1 MSINWERKFAYEGLT
16 YDDVLLIPAYS
27 NVLPSQVDVGT
38 WLTREI
44 RLNIPLVSSAMD
56 TVTEERLAIALAREG
71 GLGIIHKNM
80 SAERQ
85 ADMVR
90 KVKRSES
97 GMITDPITLR
107 PDQTIGAAWE
117 LMHEYHISGVPI
129 TTAAGDLVGIL
140 TNRDLRFE
148 NDPTRPISELMT
160 HEELVT
166 VPVGTTLEEA
176 KSVLH
181 QHRIEKLLVVDGN
194 GKLSGLITV
203 KDIEKQ
209 FEFPQSSKDG
219 FGRLRVGA
227 AIGAAPSE
235 IERASLL
242 VEAGVDVLAVDTA
255 HGHSQG
261 VLDAVARIKNAF
273 PNVQIIA
280 GNVSTYEGAKALIE
294 HGADG
299 IKAGQ
304 GPGSICLDGHT
315 QILLSDNSVK
325 PISEIQLGD
334 EVITHLGRP
343 RPVTKLY
350 RRMYQGQMV
359 SLNISGCPDRLRA
372 TPNHPF
378 MAVSFDVPDSVR
390 ARNGAK
396 YFFSTKKY
404 NQGARWVRADE
415 LKPQDVLMIPRQIY
429 EVKAQ
434 VYDMAAIVG
443 HYQHNDAAVW
453 TTKLGR
459 NHNAVSYPQLAVQFG
474 TTPRV
479 IGTIVTQ
486 QRTVED
492 TLQHTVNAY
501 LEEVG
506 YIRDMQ
512 PTKLHRQVVLD
523 TRLMRLIGYYL
534 AEGYNVGNPNNR
546 QARFAFG
553 SHEPHY
559 VDDVAQLTKA
569 IFGYAGTTIHETPRH
584 ALEARVNNHAIARFF
599 EALTPGGA
607 KNKRIPLGVIN
618 QSPELLREL
627 LIGMLRGDGSLRN
640 PRRIAYKTASPHL
653 AHQVAEVFLRLGYLP
668 SVQSIANEREEWSTT
683 YHVRI
688 SGAQCVRFAAEFSEL
703 GIQVDDDMP
712 SKQEFFAD
720 EHYFYVP
727 IMGIEIE
734 EDQALEVF
742 NIEVEEDHTYIANRV
757 AVHNCTTRVVSGAGM
772 AQVTAVVECV
782 KAGEEAGVPVIADGG
797 IKYSGDIAKAL
808 AAGAHTVMIG
818 GLFAGT
824 DESPGETILYQ
835 GRSFKS
841 YRGMGSIGAM
851 QQGSSDRYFQSG
863 QTSARKLV
871 AEGIEGMVPYKGPL
885 SDTIFQLV
893 GGLRSGMGYVGA
905 HTIEELRQNARFS
918 RISSAG
924 LIESHPHDVTITNE
938 APNYERRGKS

>member
-56 TVTEERLAIALAREG
+56 TVTEDRLAIALAREG

-129 TTAAGDLVGIL
+129 TTTAGDLVGIL

-209 FEFPQSSKDG
+209 FEYPSSSKDG

-261 VLDAVARIKNAF
+261 VLDAVARIKAAF
-273 PNVQIIA
+273 PSVQIIA

-304 GPGSICLDGHT
+304 GPGSI
-315 QILLSDNSVK
+315 
-325 PISEIQLGD
+325 
-334 EVITHLGRP
+334 
-343 RPVTKLY
+343 
-350 RRMYQGQMV
+350 
-359 SLNISGCPDRLRA
+359 
-372 TPNHPF
+372 
-378 MAVSFDVPDSVR
+378 
-390 ARNGAK
+390 
-396 YFFSTKKY
+396 
-404 NQGARWVRADE
+404 
-415 LKPQDVLMIPRQIY
+415 
-429 EVKAQ
+429 
-434 VYDMAAIVG
+434 
-443 HYQHNDAAVW
+443 
-453 TTKLGR
+453 
-459 NHNAVSYPQLAVQFG
+459 
-474 TTPRV
+474 
-479 IGTIVTQ
+479 
-486 QRTVED
+486 
-492 TLQHTVNAY
+492 
-501 LEEVG
+501 
-506 YIRDMQ
+506 
-512 PTKLHRQVVLD
+512 
-523 TRLMRLIGYYL
+523 
-534 AEGYNVGNPNNR
+534 
-546 QARFAFG
+546 
-553 SHEPHY
+553 
-559 VDDVAQLTKA
+559 
-569 IFGYAGTTIHETPRH
+569 
-584 ALEARVNNHAIARFF
+584 
-599 EALTPGGA
+599 
-607 KNKRIPLGVIN
+607 
-618 QSPELLREL
+618 
-627 LIGMLRGDGSLRN
+627 
-640 PRRIAYKTASPHL
+640 
-653 AHQVAEVFLRLGYLP
+653 
-668 SVQSIANEREEWSTT
+668 
-683 YHVRI
+683 
-688 SGAQCVRFAAEFSEL
+688 
-703 GIQVDDDMP
+703 
-712 SKQEFFAD
+712 
-720 EHYFYVP
+720 
-727 IMGIEIE
+727 
-734 EDQALEVF
+734 
-742 NIEVEEDHTYIANRV
+742 
-757 AVHNCTTRVVSGAGM
+757 CTTRVVSGAGM

-924 LIESHPHDVTITNE
+924 LVESHPHDVTITNE
-938 APNYERRGKS
+938 APNYERRGKG